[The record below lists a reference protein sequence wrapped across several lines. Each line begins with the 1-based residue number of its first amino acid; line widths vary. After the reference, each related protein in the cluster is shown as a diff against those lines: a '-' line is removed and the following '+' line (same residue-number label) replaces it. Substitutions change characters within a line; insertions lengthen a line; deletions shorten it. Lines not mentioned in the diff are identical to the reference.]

1 MAYWA
6 HGGIKWFHSHGPVV
20 VRDGRSLGS
29 IADAFPF
36 GGATALLRPS
46 GRPSRKATGWPRAA
60 GAASP
65 PPTGSGVHGGSLG
78 GGECQV
84 YKHSIE
90 PRSRTFF
97 KISSHRHPGSREA
110 AIRDLPTLARHAD
123 PGSRRARPGGRD
135 GIKSGIIFL
144 RIIIPLDLVCSSM
157 IFSENRHAQAL
168 ASARA
173 MSAASAD

>member
-65 PPTGSGVHGGSLG
+65 PPTGSGDHGGSLG
-78 GGECQV
+78 GGECQE
-84 YKHSIE
+84 YKHSTKT
-90 PRSRTFF
+90 RSRTFF
-97 KISSHRHPGSREA
+97 KRYELGAERSFRPA
-110 AIRDLPTLARHAD
+110 ATAVRKSPAR
-123 PGSRRARPGGRD
+123 
-135 GIKSGIIFL
+135 KL
-144 RIIIPLDLVCSSM
+144 
-157 IFSENRHAQAL
+157 QAHL
-168 ASARA
+168 
-173 MSAASAD
+173 